1 MSWQPAKIDTSGPPL
16 RLIAAHRRPGH
27 PWSSFIYLVYR
38 KKRLSQ
44 VHEWTIYW
52 RRTLKMASCDR
63 RINFSLLVGNINSLC
78 IYLYMLIFW
87 VEKWWQS
94 LYEDFY
100 VTCINWISLKRSDVH
115 VNTLEEFRPFESLL
129 FVRLFNLDIFKN
141 TQYLIFVL
149 FFIFNFQYDKSSVN
163 FSPHL
168 FISFTECNT

>member
-1 MSWQPAKIDTSGPPL
+1 MSWQPAKIDTSGLPL

-100 VTCINWISLKRSDVH
+100 VTRIKWISLKRSDVH
-115 VNTLEEFRPFESLL
+115 VNALHQKNSVHLNLCCSYNFLIWIFLKIPSIWYL
-129 FVRLFNLDIFKN
+129 FYFYF
-141 TQYLIFVL
+141 
-149 FFIFNFQYDKSSVN
+149 
-163 FSPHL
+163 
-168 FISFTECNT
+168 